1 MSNYDEIFEKNFDKI
16 RSQQAYVEE
25 EDASRKSSIDSRI
38 VELVNAINKS
48 DNYFTTSS
56 CSGRFIAYA
65 QVYFYSMIENSIF
78 QIYSFMVGNLQANDM
93 GLDHLTGPNLVTF
106 GIFIIF
112 LFLIPSLAFNIF
124 TGIAINEIQSLIKD
138 CNIQILKDKIDYIY
152 DGDHSIFKWHSK
164 W

>member
-65 QVYFYSMIENSIF
+65 QVYFCSMIENSI
-78 QIYSFMVGNLQANDM
+78 
-93 GLDHLTGPNLVTF
+93 
-106 GIFIIF
+106 
-112 LFLIPSLAFNIF
+112 
-124 TGIAINEIQSLIKD
+124 
-138 CNIQILKDKIDYIY
+138 
-152 DGDHSIFKWHSK
+152 
-164 W
+164 